1 MKSKIKLFFF
11 NSGELV
17 MVENY
22 PEAIQLIAKFT
33 VQSLQMW
40 QFAPNSVHYL
50 LSLWQRMVA
59 SVPYVKATEPHLLET
74 YTPEVSNAYITSRL
88 ESVAVVVR
96 EGLEDPLDDL
106 GMVQQQ
112 LEQLSVIGR
121 CEYQKTCT
129 LLVQLFDQAARTY
142 QELMTQTATPTQQ
155 IDILIQEGQ
164 LTWLVYI
171 IGSDIKSI
179 FIIIYTLL
187 ISCMHYLWLVLQ
199 VVP

>member
-1 MKSKIKLFFF
+1 
-11 NSGELV
+11 

-121 CEYQKTCT
+121 CEYPKTCT
-129 LLVQLFDQAARTY
+129 LLVNLFDLAARTY

-155 IDILIQEGQ
+155 VDILIQEGQ

-171 IGSDIKSI
+171 IGSDMKSI
-179 FIIIYTLL
+179 VIL
-187 ISCMHYLWLVLQ
+187 IDFVKM
-199 VVP
+199 